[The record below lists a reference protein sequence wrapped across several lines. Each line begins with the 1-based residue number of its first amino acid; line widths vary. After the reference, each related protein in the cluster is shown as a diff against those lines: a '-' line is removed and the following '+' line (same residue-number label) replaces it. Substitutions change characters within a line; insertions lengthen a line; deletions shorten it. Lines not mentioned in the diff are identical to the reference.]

1 MGVNERN
8 LIGLVLCGG
17 KSSRMGTDKGM
28 LVKDG
33 YTWAEHMRMKV
44 KLLDLKT
51 YVSINPLQ
59 FMMYSQFF
67 SSKTLIPDQVDVKG
81 PLGGLLSAHLR
92 FPKKDIL
99 VVPCDMVDLDPSLL
113 QRLVGIRRQIIQA
126 DVYLYG
132 RAGFAEPLC
141 AIYTASGLQK
151 LTVSYD
157 EGRLTDF
164 SVQRAIK
171 SMNAVY
177 LPIPQNAHDFRNYN
191 TPDFIYSLNTMNV

>member
-1 MGVNERN
+1 MGVAVQN

-33 YTWAEHMRMKV
+33 YTWAEHMRTKV

-59 FMMYSQFF
+59 FMMYSRFF
-67 SSKTLIPDQVDVKG
+67 SSKALIPDQVDVKG
-81 PLGGLLSAHLR
+81 PLCGLLSAHLR

-99 VVPCDMVDLDPSLL
+99 VVPCDMVDLNVSLL
-113 QRLVGIRRQIIQA
+113 RRLLGIRRQIVHA
-126 DVYLYG
+126 DAYLYG
-132 RAGFAEPLC
+132 RPGFTEPLC
-141 AIYTASGLQK
+141 AIYTASGLRK
-151 LTVSYD
+151 LFAVYD
-157 EGRLTDF
+157 QGNQTDF

-171 SMNAVY
+171 LLDAVY
-177 LPIPQNAHDFRNYN
+177 LPKPDDAHSFRNYN
-191 TPDFIYSLNTMNV
+191 TPDFRSRPLPCR